1 MRKMTREEE
10 EYYMPFLEEA
20 DRDIAENGTIPWEE
34 VLEEWEEEE
43 RREKL
48 YTKQNVIKLHL
59 ANWLGK
65 ISKKFVKA

>member
-1 MRKMTREEE
+1 MYKMTIEEKK
-10 EYYMPFLEEA
+10 YYMPFIEEGLK
-20 DRDIAENGTIPWEE
+20 DIKENGTIPWKE

-48 YTKQNVIKLHL
+48 YTRKNNIKLHL

-65 ISKKFVKA
+65 IPKKFVRI